1 MSRRELAYHADESL
15 VGKLRRRIARLRHR
29 RPVLR
34 APDRP
39 MLSISFDDAPLTA
52 TGIGAEI
59 LEQWGA
65 RGTFYVAAGLA
76 GSLEPVGQ
84 CADRDDY
91 VRLTRRGH
99 EIGCHTF
106 SHLDCGR
113 ASARSAQ
120 ADVALNAQTFR
131 DWGLSR
137 PDSFAYPYGDVSSE
151 TKAGLAPDFAILR
164 GLHEGVIQLGS
175 DLNQAPAV
183 GIQGPDGEA
192 KARTWMEY
200 ALSKRSWLI
209 LFTHDVQAS
218 PSPWGC
224 TPDALNRLLRSA
236 TGLGFDVVT
245 VREGAA
251 RLTV

>member
-1 MSRRELAYHADESL
+1 MSVHEAAYHADGSL

-52 TGIGAEI
+52 AGIGAEI

-65 RGTFYVAAGLA
+65 RGTFYAAAGLA
-76 GSLEPVGQ
+76 GHFEPVGQ

-91 VRLTRRGH
+91 LSLAKRGH

-113 ASARSAQ
+113 ASAQSAK
-120 ADVALNAQTFR
+120 ADVALNAQAFR
-131 DWGLSR
+131 DWGL
-137 PDSFAYPYGDVSSE
+137 PPADSFAFPFGDVSSE

-164 GLHEGVIQLGS
+164 GLHEGVIQEGS

-183 GIQGPDGEA
+183 GILGPGGET
-192 KARTWMEY
+192 KARRWMQY

-209 LFTHDVQAS
+209 LYTHDVQTS

-224 TPDALNRLLRSA
+224 TPDALARLLRSA
-236 TGLGFDVVT
+236 ADLNFELVT

-251 RLTV
+251 RLTL